1 MSIADALFT
10 KTQQQ
15 VLASLFGMPDRTFYA
30 NELIALARVGVG
42 AVHRELAKLESAR
55 LVTSR
60 RIGNQKHYQANPEAP
75 IFEEL
80 CAIALKTFGVAHVL
94 QWALAPL
101 DARIR
106 LAFVYGSIAKQTA
119 HAGSDVDLLIVAD
132 ELAYSDVLAALEP
145 AMTRLRRTVN
155 PTIFTPA
162 DLNRRMRDRR
172 SFVVRVLEQP
182 KLFIKGNDDQLAACL
197 AAA

>member
-1 MSIADALFT
+1 
-10 KTQQQ
+10 
-15 VLASLFGMPDRTFYA
+15 MPDRTFYA

-132 ELAYSDVLAALEP
+132 ELAYSDVLEALEP

-182 KLFIKGNDDQLAACL
+182 KIFIKGNDDQLAACL